1 MADITIRLAGDPP
14 SIPIRLRDNADGTYS
29 LGTYDYAS
37 SGASVTPITPTHTA
51 PTMSTTSATVLA
63 ANASRRY
70 ALITNDSDVVVYIN
84 LTGVGVANTGI
95 RLAASGGTYE
105 MSGAYG
111 NLTTGIIRGIAASGS
126 GKVLLVTEGV

>member
-37 SGASVTPITPTHTA
+37 SGTAPITPTHTA

-63 ANASRRY
+63 ANASRKY
-70 ALITNDSDVVVYIN
+70 ALITNDSDVVVYLN
-84 LTGVGVANTGI
+84 LTGTAVANTGI